1 MTKLQ
6 NPLNTIPRTVF
17 TVSQLTSKIK
27 ILLEEKY
34 SMVWISGEI
43 SNLRIPPSGHAY
55 FTLKDKGA
63 QISAVMFRGQLRQIK
78 FDLDDGLMLVGLG
91 RITVYEPRGNYQI
104 ILEYIEPQG
113 IGALQVAFEQLKLK
127 LQEEGL
133 FSEKYKSA
141 LPYLPN
147 QVGVVTSPGGSVIQD
162 ILKIL
167 RRRFFNI
174 KVDVYPV
181 TVQGKDAA
189 AEIEGAIETA
199 NRLDR
204 NDVLIIARG
213 GGSLEDLAAF
223 NSERVARA
231 IFASR
236 IPVVAAVGHETDY
249 TIADFVADLRAP
261 TPSAAAEMVVPVK
274 ADLQSHIHAL
284 MQRNIRTTLNKCSSL
299 RKHLDQITQ
308 RIVHPGKKIQEGQL
322 HIDHLVDRMIRSLK
336 GIVQEKRHRL
346 NGMRMG
352 LLNATPER
360 CLEKYRSNIE
370 LNRYKICKSIQ
381 KIYNSMADRFKTANA
396 LFKVVNPS
404 AILKRG
410 YSITR
415 TLPERKVVMAA
426 DTLETGQHLEV
437 QLAAGRID
445 VSVMRKKVNNLDT
458 QDEIDA

>member
-1 MTKLQ
+1 MQ
-6 NPLNTIPRTVF
+6 HPLNTIPRTVF
-17 TVSQLTSKIK
+17 TVSQLTAKIK
-27 ILLEEKY
+27 SLLEEKY

-43 SNLRIPPSGHAY
+43 SNLRIPHSGHAY

-63 QISAVMFRGQLRQIK
+63 QISAVMFRGQMRQIK
-78 FDLDDGLMLVGLG
+78 FDLDNGLMLVGLG

-133 FSEKYKSA
+133 FSEKQKSA

-147 QVGVVTSPGGSVIQD
+147 QIGVVTSPSGSVVQD
-162 ILKIL
+162 ILKVL

-174 KVDVYPV
+174 VVDVYPV
-181 TVQGKDAA
+181 KVQGKDAV
-189 AEIEGAIETA
+189 AEIVGAIETA

-204 NDVLIIARG
+204 NDVLIVARG

-236 IPVVAAVGHETDY
+236 IPIVSAVGHETDY

-261 TPSAAAEMVVPVK
+261 TPSAAAEMIVPVK
-274 ADLQSHIHAL
+274 ADLQSHINAL
-284 MQRNIRTTLNKCSSL
+284 MQRNIRATLNKCSSF
-299 RKHLDQITQ
+299 RQHLVRLTQ

-322 HIDHLVDRMIRSLK
+322 HIDYLMDSMIRSLK

-346 NGMRMG
+346 NSMRMG
-352 LLNATPER
+352 LLNNTPER
-360 CLEKYRSNIE
+360 YLQIYRSKVE
-370 LNRYKICKSIQ
+370 LNRYKILKSIQ
-381 KIYNSMADRFKTANA
+381 KTYNYLAERFKTADA
-396 LFKVVNPS
+396 LLKVVNPS

-415 TLPERKVVMAA
+415 TLPHRKVVMAA
-426 DTLETGQHLEV
+426 ETLQTGQHLEV

-445 VSVMRKKVNNLDT
+445 VSVIRKKVNNLDT
-458 QDEIDA
+458 KD

>member
-1 MTKLQ
+1 
-6 NPLNTIPRTVF
+6 
-17 TVSQLTSKIK
+17 
-27 ILLEEKY
+27 
-34 SMVWISGEI
+34 MVWISGEI

-63 QISAVMFRGQLRQIK
+63 QISAVMFRGQMRQIK

-127 LQEEGL
+127 LQEDGL
-133 FSEKYKSA
+133 FSEKHKSA

-147 QVGVVTSPGGSVIQD
+147 QIGVITSPGGSVVQD
-162 ILKIL
+162 ILKVL
-167 RRRFFNI
+167 KRRFFNMM
-174 KVDVYPV
+174 VDIYPV
-181 TVQGKDAA
+181 KVQGKDAVV
-189 AEIEGAIETA
+189 EIVGAIETA

-236 IPVVAAVGHETDY
+236 IPIVSAVGHETDY

-261 TPSAAAEMVVPVK
+261 TPSAAAEMIVPVK
-274 ADLQSHIHAL
+274 ADLQSYIDAL
-284 MQRNIRTTLNKCSSL
+284 IQRNIRATLNKCSSF
-299 RKHLDQITQ
+299 RQHLAQLTQ
-308 RIVHPGKKIQEGQL
+308 RIVHPGKKIQEGQQ
-322 HIDHLVDRMIRSLK
+322 HIDYLIDCIIRSLK

-346 NGMRMG
+346 NSMQMG
-352 LLNATPER
+352 LLNKTPER
-360 CLEKYRSNIE
+360 YLEIYRSKVDLNKYKLLKAMQKTYNE
-370 LNRYKICKSIQ
+370 L
-381 KIYNSMADRFKTANA
+381 ADRFKTADA
-396 LFKVVNPS
+396 LLKVVNPS

-415 TLPERKVVMAA
+415 TLPQRKVVMAA
-426 DTLETGQHLEV
+426 EPLQTGQHLEV

-445 VSVMRKKVNNLDT
+445 VSVIRKKVNNLDIK
-458 QDEIDA
+458 D

>member
-1 MTKLQ
+1 MIKLQ
-6 NPLNTIPRTVF
+6 NHLNTLARTVF
-17 TVSQLTSKIK
+17 TVSQLTAKIK
-27 ILLEEKY
+27 TLLEEKY

-63 QISAVMFRGQLRQIK
+63 QISAVMFRGQMRQIK

-127 LQEEGL
+127 LQEEEL
-133 FSEKYKSA
+133 FSEKHKSA

-147 QVGVVTSPGGSVIQD
+147 QIGVVTSPSGSVVQD
-162 ILKIL
+162 ILKVL

-174 KVDVYPV
+174 MVDVYPV
-181 TVQGKDAA
+181 KVQGKDAV
-189 AEIEGAIETA
+189 AEIVGAIETA

-236 IPVVAAVGHETDY
+236 IPIVSAVGHETDC

-261 TPSAAAEMVVPVK
+261 TPSAAAEMIVPVK
-274 ADLQSHIHAL
+274 ADLQSHINAL
-284 MQRNIRTTLNKCSSL
+284 MQRNIRAALNKCSSF
-299 RKHLDQITQ
+299 RQHLVQLTQ
-308 RIVHPGKKIQEGQL
+308 RIVHPGKKIQEGQQ
-322 HIDHLVDRMIRSLK
+322 HLDYLMDCMIRSLK
-336 GIVQEKRHRL
+336 GTVQEKRHRL
-346 NGMRMG
+346 DSMRMG
-352 LLNATPER
+352 LLNNTPER
-360 CLEKYRSNIE
+360 YLDIYRSKVE
-370 LNRYKICKSIQ
+370 LNIYKLLKTIQ
-381 KIYNSMADRFKTANA
+381 NIYNDLAERFKTADA
-396 LFKVVNPS
+396 LLKVVNPS

-426 DTLETGQHLEV
+426 ETLQTGQHLEV

-445 VSVMRKKVNNLDT
+445 VSVIRKKVNDSDT
-458 QDEIDA
+458 KD

>member
-6 NPLNTIPRTVF
+6 NQLNTMPRTVF
-17 TVSQLTSKIK
+17 TVSQLTAKIK
-27 ILLEEKY
+27 SLLEEKY
-34 SMVWISGEI
+34 SMIWISGEI

-63 QISAVMFRGQLRQIK
+63 QISAVMFRGQMRQIK

-133 FSEKYKSA
+133 FSEKHKSA
-141 LPYLPN
+141 LPSLPN
-147 QVGVVTSPGGSVIQD
+147 KIGVITSPSGSVVQD
-162 ILKIL
+162 ILKVT

-174 KVDVYPV
+174 MLDIYPV
-181 TVQGKDAA
+181 KVQGKDAVV
-189 AEIEGAIETA
+189 EVVDAIETA

-236 IPVVAAVGHETDY
+236 IPIVSAVGHETDY

-261 TPSAAAEMVVPVK
+261 TPSAAAEMIVPVK
-274 ADLQSHIHAL
+274 ADLQSYIDAL
-284 MQRNIRTTLNKCSSL
+284 IQRNIRATLNRCSSF
-299 RKHLDQITQ
+299 RQHLAQLTQ

-322 HIDHLVDRMIRSLK
+322 HIDYLMDCMIRSLK
-336 GIVQEKRHRL
+336 GIVQEKKHRL
-346 NGMRMG
+346 NSIQMK
-352 LLNATPER
+352 LLNNTPER
-360 CLEKYRSNIE
+360 YLEIYRSKID
-370 LNRYKICKSIQ
+370 LNRYKILKAIQ
-381 KIYNSMADRFKTANA
+381 KTYNEKADRLKTADA
-396 LFKVVNPS
+396 LLKVVNPS

-415 TLPERKVVMAA
+415 TLPQRKVVMAA
-426 DTLETGQHLEV
+426 ETLRAGQHLEV

-445 VSVMRKKVNNLDT
+445 VSVIRKKINNLDIK
-458 QDEIDA
+458 D